1 MLDRTSVQHRVVIIS
16 ACYSGVF
23 VGPLANANTL
33 VLTAADSDHSSFGC
47 QDKVKWTYFGDAFF
61 NRALRHTA
69 DLRSA
74 FVTARKFISA
84 REKHDGLV
92 PSNPQI
98 SGGKNIDIMLAQRRG
113 LATTGQQP

>member
-1 MLDRTSVQHRVVIIS
+1 VVIS

-23 VGPLANANTL
+23 VGPLANDDTL
-33 VLTAADSDHSSFGC
+33 VMTAADTDHSSFGC

-61 NRALRHTA
+61 NKALRHTA

-74 FVTARKFISA
+74 FAAARKLISV
-84 REKHDGLV
+84 REKQEGLV

-98 SGGKNIDIMLAQRRG
+98 AGGKNIDAVLAETRAA
-113 LATTGQQP
+113 ATTGQQP